1 MTEPVTVAVVV
12 LNWNGKN
19 FLEKFLPSLCQS
31 SYPHLSIYVADNGST
46 DDSIAFLRK
55 QYPEIRVLASPVNEG
70 FAQGYNTALR
80 QVEGD
85 IYVLLNSDVEVE
97 PRWIE
102 PVVALMQQDPSIAA
116 CQPKILDWN
125 RRDQF
130 EYAGGAGGW
139 IDRYGYPF
147 CRGRIFDAIE
157 KDTGQ
162 YDDAVPVFW
171 ASGAAMFIRAPVF
184 HQLGGFDPFFFAH
197 QEEIDL
203 CWRIH
208 HAGYRVYAC
217 PASVVYHV
225 GGGTLPQGS
234 ARKIFLNFRNN
245 LIMLWK
251 NLGFW
256 ERAWKIPY
264 RMMLDLLS
272 VGKNL
277 LIGKWP
283 YASAVIRAHWA
294 FTGWVLRHR
303 RESLFPVARQ
313 ATHEAIY
320 PGNVVWMHFF
330 RGMNSFREIIA
341 AKK

>member
-1 MTEPVTVAVVV
+1 LTEPVTVAVVV
-12 LNWNGKN
+12 LNWNGKS
-19 FLEKFLPSLCQS
+19 FLEQFLPSLKKS
-31 SYPHLSIYVADNGST
+31 TYPHLSLYVADNGST
-46 DDSIAFLRK
+46 DDSVDFLRK
-55 QYPEIRVLASPVNEG
+55 HHPDIRVLSSPVNEG
-70 FAQGYNTALR
+70 FARGYNTALR
-80 QVEGD
+80 QVQAD
-85 IYVLLNSDVEVE
+85 VYVLLNSDVEVE
-97 PRWIE
+97 AGWIE
-102 PVVALMQQDPSIAA
+102 PVIALMRQDPSIAA

-125 RRDQF
+125 RRDHF
-130 EYAGGAGGW
+130 EYAGGSGGW

-157 KDTGQ
+157 RDNGQ
-162 YDDAVPVFW
+162 YDDPAPVFW
-171 ASGAAMFIRAPVF
+171 ASGAAMFIRASVY
-184 HQLGGFDPFFFAH
+184 HALGGFDPYFFAH

-208 HAGYRVYAC
+208 HAGYRVFAC

-234 ARKIFLNFRNN
+234 PRKIFLNFRNN

-264 RMMLDLLS
+264 RLMLDLLS

-277 LIGKWP
+277 VIGKWP
-283 YASAVIRAHWA
+283 YVTSVIRAHWA
-294 FTGWVLRHR
+294 FAGWVLWHR
-303 RESLFPVARQ
+303 KDSLFPVGRRPKP
-313 ATHEAIY
+313 EAIY